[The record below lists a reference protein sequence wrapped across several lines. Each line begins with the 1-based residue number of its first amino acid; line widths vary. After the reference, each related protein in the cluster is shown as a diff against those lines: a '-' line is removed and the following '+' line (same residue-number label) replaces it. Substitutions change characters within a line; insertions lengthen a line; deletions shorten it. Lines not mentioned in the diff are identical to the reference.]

1 MACYTANLASG
12 ENLLCKTIKA
22 GTITRYLSAAAEL
35 SFHANITSPLL
46 DITGK
51 RSKYI
56 SDVINEIKRWEVM
69 PNRREPLTKPIIKYI
84 IEKGKTLASKSTDNM
99 YSALSDW
106 LILGLQ
112 SGFRR
117 KEWAQDKNHLA
128 KYKDV
133 QRNVDKSPS
142 AFILTDFEFR
152 GTNNTRINQLNNKEV
167 KKATTVNVKWR
178 YQKNNDNGQII
189 SYMEDNQDPTFC
201 YVKAAKRIRNRA
213 LKYKI
218 SSTMPIAIYKDIT
231 KSNKT
236 VYINDEH
243 IKMILRE
250 AAKNVYKISKK
261 DDLDKFTSHSIRVGA
276 CVLLHAQNVST
287 EDIKFR
293 LRWRSD
299 SFRMYLRNVIEL
311 AERHKDAVNSAK

>member
-1 MACYTANLASG
+1 M
-12 ENLLCKTIKA
+12 
-22 GTITRYLSAAAEL
+22 
-35 SFHANITSPLL
+35 
-46 DITGK
+46 
-51 RSKYI
+51 
-56 SDVINEIKRWEVM
+56 
-69 PNRREPLTKPIIKYI
+69 
-84 IEKGKTLASKSTDNM
+84 
-99 YSALSDW
+99 

-117 KEWAQDKNHLA
+117 KEWAQDKNHLT

-236 VYINDEH
+236 VYINDMH

-250 AAKNVYKISKK
+250 AAKNVY
-261 DDLDKFTSHSIRVGA
+261 
-276 CVLLHAQNVST
+276 
-287 EDIKFR
+287 
-293 LRWRSD
+293 
-299 SFRMYLRNVIEL
+299 
-311 AERHKDAVNSAK
+311 